1 VTLKALATHKKGI
14 YTLWKFI
21 ASGTLMRVAGLSLEK
36 IAPIGE
42 LLLNS
47 LVTQSQCD
55 NARKRLEEIDIK
67 VYTSLTKRREES

>member
-1 VTLKALATHKKGI
+1 
-14 YTLWKFI
+14 
-21 ASGTLMRVAGLSLEK
+21 MRVAGLSLEK